1 MWLVHKDAEE
11 GKDYNLKDM
20 IWLWDKTTIADKRII
35 EDNQKG
41 VLSSK
46 YQPGPLSTMELGVES
61 FKNWYLETFY
71 LALDKN

>member
-11 GKDYNLKDM
+11 GKDYNLKEM

-46 YQPGPLSTMELGVES
+46 YQPGPLSTMELGVEN

-71 LALDKN
+71 LALDRN